1 MELYSLALRQA
12 SVLMVNST
20 WTHGHVQRLLS
31 PITLRDEHE
40 AEDRKPA
47 DAQAPTRLR
56 ASIVYPPCDTA
67 SLSKLSLEGRERII
81 FSLAQF
87 RPEKEQALQLR
98 SLAALFAARP
108 DLREGSGRV
117 SLVMAGSV
125 RDAADQAR
133 LDGLRALAAELSV
146 QVSSAPRSQR

>member
-1 MELYSLALRQA
+1 MELYSIALRQA

-31 PITLRDEHE
+31 PITQRDEHE
-40 AEDRKPA
+40 AEDRKPV
-47 DAQAPTRLR
+47 DPEQATRLR

-67 SLSKLSLEGRERII
+67 SLSKLPLDGRQRII

-98 SLAALFAARP
+98 ALAALFAARP
-108 DLREGSGRV
+108 DMRDGSARV

-125 RDAADQAR
+125 RDEADRAR
-133 LDGLRALAAELSV
+133 LEGLRALAAELDV
-146 QVSSAPRSQR
+146 TVGHSA